1 MAPAP
6 PSGGNGSPKKHL
18 TKMKQLQFSLRS
30 RLNSFDFAFS
40 GLFTFF
46 RQEPNAR
53 IHLVAT
59 LIVFFAAVYYKLST
73 DEIFALVIVSGFVW
87 MAEIFNTAVERI
99 MDFISTEKNSNIKFI
114 KDLAACGVLLSAIT
128 AMITGAIV
136 FIPKLF

>member
-1 MAPAP
+1 
-6 PSGGNGSPKKHL
+6 
-18 TKMKQLQFSLRS
+18 MKQQQFSLRA
-30 RLNSFDFAFS
+30 RLNSFGFAFS

-59 LIVFFAAVYYKLST
+59 LTVFIAALYFSVSVTEIIALIIVT
-73 DEIFALVIVSGFVW
+73 GFVW
-87 MAEIFNTAVERI
+87 VAEIFNTAIERI
-99 MDFISTEKNSNIKFI
+99 MDFISTENNPSIKFI

-128 AMITGAIV
+128 AMVTGAII